1 MLVQP
6 ATTKFQYTDGVADV
20 SRIDLDNWGHDQALL
35 DRDDPLVLMNTSAML
50 EDLGHEVVE
59 ATSGKQALD
68 VLRQK
73 QKVVDLVIADQAMP
87 NMTGTELIKAL
98 RVDWPDLPIILATGY
113 AELPPGTEADLKLAK
128 PFGLEEL
135 AHALAD
141 VISQNGTAS
150 PRGADEDRRGI

>member
-1 MLVQP
+1 
-6 ATTKFQYTDGVADV
+6 
-20 SRIDLDNWGHDQALL
+20 
-35 DRDDPLVLMNTSAML
+35 MNTSAML

-98 RVDWPDLPIILATGY
+98 RVDWPNLPIILATGY
-113 AELPPGTEADLKLAK
+113 AELPPGTGADLKLAK

-141 VISQNGTAS
+141 VISQNGTTS
-150 PRGADEDRRGI
+150 PREAAKTGRASS